1 MTDEPPEPPARMPVR
16 SMTGFAQL
24 THQVNDHFS
33 FSLSLK
39 SVNHRFLDLHFR
51 MPAEAN
57 GLELKMR
64 RILKDHMA
72 RGHVEVTLSLQH
84 GTSGGFELNQA
95 LVEGYVRAFQQ
106 AADRLGLAAQPDL
119 NVVLRMPG
127 ALSGDSAAIDE
138 ATESAV
144 LSRIEELIQR
154 LNRMR
159 EQEGEGIEREL
170 RDRMAALAHAVT
182 EIGKL
187 RALVSRAYLE
197 KVQSRMNELI
207 SGHVDPDRVLQ
218 EAAMLAERSDIQEEV
233 VRLENHIKHFHSLL
247 DSGGEAGKKLDF
259 LLQELNREANTLLS
273 KTAGVAGEGLR
284 ITELGL
290 LIKSEIEKAR
300 EQVQNVE

>member
-1 MTDEPPEPPARMPVR
+1 MSIR
-16 SMTGFAQL
+16 SMTGYAQF
-24 THQVNDHFS
+24 TQQVDERLS

-57 GLELKMR
+57 ALELKMR
-64 RILKDHMA
+64 RVLKENIA
-72 RGHVEVTLSLQH
+72 RGHIEIALSLQH
-84 GTSGGFELNQA
+84 GQSGGFQLNHA
-95 LVEGYVRAFQQ
+95 LVDGYVHAFQE
-106 AADRLGLAAQPDL
+106 AAERLGIVAQPDL
-119 NVVLRMPG
+119 NVILRMQG

-138 ATESAV
+138 VTEKVILTS
-144 LSRIEELIQR
+144 LEELIER
-154 LNRMR
+154 LDHMR
-159 EQEGEGIEREL
+159 EEEGRGAEREL
-170 RDRMAALAHAVT
+170 RERMEGLSHAVN

-197 KVQSRMNELI
+197 KVQLRMNELI
-207 SGHVDPDRVLQ
+207 AGHIDPDRVLQ

-247 DSGGEAGKKLDF
+247 DAGGEVGKKLDF
-259 LLQELNREANTLLS
+259 LLQEVNREANTLLS

-290 LIKSEIEKAR
+290 LMKSEIEKAR

>member
-1 MTDEPPEPPARMPVR
+1 MAIR
-16 SMTGFAQL
+16 SMTGYAQL
-24 THQVNDHFS
+24 THQVNDRLS

-39 SVNHRFLDLHFR
+39 AVNHRFLDLHFR

-64 RILKDHMA
+64 RAIKDQIA
-72 RGHVEVTLSLQH
+72 RGHIEVGLSLQH
-84 GTSGGFELNQA
+84 GELGGGFQLLRA
-95 LVEGYVRAFQQ
+95 LVDGYVRAFQE
-106 AADRLGLAAQPDL
+106 AADHLGIAAQPDL
-119 NVVLRMPG
+119 NVILRMQG
-127 ALSGDSAAIDE
+127 ALAGDSTALDE
-138 ATESAV
+138 ATEEIV
-144 LSRIEELIQR
+144 LARLQDLLDKLNQMRNEEGR
-154 LNRMR
+154 
-159 EQEGEGIEREL
+159 GIEREL
-170 RDRMAALAHAVT
+170 RERLKGLSHAV
-182 EIGKL
+182 EEVGKL
-187 RALVSRAYLE
+187 RTLVSRAYLE

-207 SGHVDPDRVLQ
+207 AGHVDPDRVLQ

-233 VRLENHIKHFHSLL
+233 VRLENHIQHFHSLL

-290 LIKSEIEKAR
+290 LMKSEIEKAR

>member
-1 MTDEPPEPPARMPVR
+1 MAVR
-16 SMTGFAQL
+16 SMTGYAQL
-24 THQVNDHFS
+24 TQQVNDRLT

-64 RILKDHMA
+64 RVIKERIA
-72 RGHVEVTLSLQH
+72 RGHIEVALSLQH
-84 GTSGGFELNQA
+84 GEVGGFQLNHA
-95 LVEGYVRAFQQ
+95 LVEGYVRAFQE
-106 AADRLGLAAQPDL
+106 AADRLGIVAQPDL
-119 NVVLRMPG
+119 NVILRMQG
-127 ALSGDSAAIDE
+127 ALSGDSGALE
-138 ATESAV
+138 EGTEEIV
-144 LSRIEELIQR
+144 LGRLEELIDK

-159 EQEGEGIEREL
+159 EEEGSGIEREL
-170 RDRMAALAHAVT
+170 RDRMQGLSQAVT
-182 EIGKL
+182 QVSKL

-207 SGHVDPDRVLQ
+207 NGHIDSDRVLQ

-247 DSGGEAGKKLDF
+247 GSGGEAGKKLDF

-290 LIKSEIEKAR
+290 LMKSEIEKAR

>member
-1 MTDEPPEPPARMPVR
+1 MPLR
-16 SMTGFAQL
+16 SMTGYAQL
-24 THQVNDHFS
+24 TDQVNDRLS
-33 FSLSLK
+33 FTLSLK

-64 RILKDHMA
+64 RVLKEQIA
-72 RGHVEVTLSLQH
+72 RGHVEVSLSLQH
-84 GTSGGFELNQA
+84 GEPGGFQLNHA
-95 LVEGYVRAFQQ
+95 LVEGYVRAFQE
-106 AADRLGLAAQPDL
+106 AADHLGIVAQPDL
-119 NVVLRMPG
+119 NVILRMQG
-127 ALSGDSAAIDE
+127 ALSGDSTTLDE
-138 ATESAV
+138 ATEESV
-144 LSRIEELIQR
+144 LARMEELIER
-154 LNRMR
+154 LNLMR
-159 EQEGEGIEREL
+159 EEEGRGIESEL
-170 RDRMAALAHAVT
+170 RERMESLSHAVS

-197 KVQSRMNELI
+197 KVQLRMNELI
-207 SGHVDPDRVLQ
+207 AGHSDPDRVLQ

-247 DSGGEAGKKLDF
+247 ESGDEIGKKLDF

-290 LIKSEIEKAR
+290 MIKSEIEKAR

>member
-1 MTDEPPEPPARMPVR
+1 MPIR
-16 SMTGFAQL
+16 SMTGYAQL
-24 THQVNDHFS
+24 THQIDDRVS

-39 SVNHRFLDLHFR
+39 AVNHRFLDLHFR
-51 MPAEAN
+51 MPAEAD

-64 RILKDHMA
+64 RLLKEKIA
-72 RGHVEVTLSLQH
+72 RGHVEIALSFQ
-84 GTSGGFELNQA
+84 SSDAAGFQLNHA
-95 LVEGYVRAFQQ
+95 LVEGYIRAFRE
-106 AADRLGLAAQPDL
+106 AAEHLGIVAQPDL
-119 NVVLRMPG
+119 NVILRMQG
-127 ALSGDSAAIDE
+127 ALFGDSTSFDKKTE
-138 ATESAV
+138 AVV
-144 LSRIEELIQR
+144 LERMGELIDR
-154 LNRMR
+154 LNHMR
-159 EQEGEGIEREL
+159 EQEGAGLEREL
-170 RDRMAALAHAVT
+170 RARMEGLSHAVA

-207 SGHVDPDRVLQ
+207 GGHVDPDRVLQ

-233 VRLENHIKHFHSLL
+233 VRLENHIRHFHSLL

>member
-1 MTDEPPEPPARMPVR
+1 MPVR
-16 SMTGFAQL
+16 SMTGYAQL
-24 THQVNDHFS
+24 THQVNDRTS

-51 MPAEAN
+51 IPLEATA
-57 GLELKMR
+57 LELKMR
-64 RILKDHMA
+64 RILKEKIA
-72 RGHVEVTLSLQH
+72 RGHIEVALSLQH
-84 GTSGGFELNQA
+84 GDTGAFQLNHA
-95 LVEGYVRAFQQ
+95 LVEGYVRAFQE
-106 AADRLGLAAQPDL
+106 AAERLGIVAQPDL
-119 NVVLRMPG
+119 NVILRTPG
-127 ALSGDSAAIDE
+127 ALSGDSTTLDE
-138 ATESAV
+138 DTE
-144 LSRIEELIQR
+144 RIILEQLQALIGR
-154 LNRMR
+154 LNHMR
-159 EQEGEGIEREL
+159 EEEGRGVEREL
-170 RDRMAALAHAVT
+170 RERMESLAHAVS

-207 SGHVDPDRVLQ
+207 AGHIDPDRVLQ

-290 LIKSEIEKAR
+290 LMKSEIEKAR

>member
-1 MTDEPPEPPARMPVR
+1 
-16 SMTGFAQL
+16 MTGFAQL
-24 THQVNDHFS
+24 THQVNDRFS

-51 MPAEAN
+51 MPADAN

-64 RILKDHMA
+64 RILKDHIG
-72 RGHVEVTLSLQH
+72 RGHIEVTLSLQH
-84 GTSGGFELNQA
+84 GAGAGFELNQA

-119 NVVLRMPG
+119 NVVLRIPG

-138 ATESAV
+138 ATETAI
-144 LSRIEELIQR
+144 LSRVEELIQR
-154 LNRMR
+154 LNHMR
-159 EQEGEGIEREL
+159 EQEGQGIEREL
-170 RDRMAALAHAVT
+170 RERMQALAQAVA

-187 RALVSRAYLE
+187 RAIVSRAYLE

-207 SGHVDPDRVLQ
+207 SGHVDPDRILQ
-218 EAAMLAERSDIQEEV
+218 EAALLAERSDIQEEV

-247 DSGGEAGKKLDF
+247 DAGGEAGKKLDF